1 MSIQNWPEQQRPR
14 EKLLALGSH
23 SLTDS
28 ELLALLLRTGCKGM
42 NVIELSDYL
51 LQHFNGLNNLLS
63 TDHRKLSAIKG
74 LGQAKTTQ
82 LAAILELCRRVLKQK
97 LQDADIINSP
107 QATREYLQIHF
118 QGLSRE
124 RFGCLLLDTRHR
136 VISLEIL
143 FEGTLDSAA
152 VYPREV
158 VKQALTLNSASV
170 ILCHNHP
177 SGNPE
182 PSQADIRMTKIL
194 TEALALVDVKV
205 LDHMIIGHGEIFSM
219 AEHGMLSV

>member
-23 SLTDS
+23 SLTDA

-82 LAAILELCRRVLKQK
+82 LAAILELCRRALKQK
-97 LQDADIINSP
+97 LQETDTINSP
-107 QATREYLQIHF
+107 QAVREYLQINF

-124 RFGCLLLDTRHR
+124 QFGCLFLNNRHK

-143 FEGTLDSAA
+143 FQGTLDAAA

-158 VKQALTLNSASV
+158 VKQALQLNAAKV
-170 ILCHNHP
+170 IFCHNHP
-177 SGNPE
+177 SGCPD
-182 PSQADIRMTKIL
+182 PSQADIRITRQLIN
-194 TEALALVDVKV
+194 ALALIDVQV
-205 LDHMIIGHGEIFSM
+205 LDHMIVGGGDIVSM
-219 AEHGMLSV
+219 AEQGLL

>member
-1 MSIQNWPEQQRPR
+1 MSIQDWPEQQRPR

-23 SLTDS
+23 SLTDA

-42 NVIELSDYL
+42 NVIELSDHL
-51 LQHFNGLNNLLS
+51 LQRFNGLNNLLS
-63 TDHRKLSAIKG
+63 TDHRRLSSIKG

-97 LQDADIINSP
+97 LHEADTINSP
-107 QATREYLQIHF
+107 EATREYLQIHF

-124 RFGCLLLDTRHR
+124 RFGCLFLDTRHK

-158 VKQALTLNSASV
+158 VKQALTLNAASV

-182 PSQADIRMTKIL
+182 PSQADIRITKKL
-194 TEALALVDVKV
+194 TEALALIDVRV
-205 LDHMIIGHGEIFSM
+205 LDHMIVGHGEIFSM
-219 AEHGMLSV
+219 AEHGLL

>member
-14 EKLLALGSH
+14 EKLLAHGSH
-23 SLTDS
+23 SLTDA

-42 NVIELSDYL
+42 NVIELSDHL
-51 LQHFNGLNNLLS
+51 LQQFNGLNNLLS

-74 LGQAKTTQ
+74 LGQAKITQ

-97 LQDADIINSP
+97 LQEADTINSP
-107 QATREYLQIHF
+107 EAMREYLQIHF
-118 QGLSRE
+118 QGLGRE
-124 RFGCLLLDTRHR
+124 QFGCLFLDTRHR

-143 FEGTLDSAA
+143 FQGTLDSAA

-158 VKQALTLNSASV
+158 VKLALQLNAGSV

-177 SGNPE
+177 SGCSR
-182 PSQADIRMTKIL
+182 PSQADIRITKRLI
-194 TEALALVDVKV
+194 EALGLIDVKV
-205 LDHMIIGHGEIFSM
+205 LDHMIVGQGEIFSM
-219 AEHGMLSV
+219 AEHGLL

>member
-23 SLTDS
+23 SLTDA

-51 LQHFNGLNNLLS
+51 LQRFNGLNNLLS

-97 LQDADIINSP
+97 LQEADTISSP

-124 RFGCLLLDTRHR
+124 RFGCLLLDTRHH

-158 VKQALTLNSASV
+158 VKQALTLNAASV

-182 PSQADIRMTKIL
+182 PSQADIRITKKL
-194 TEALALVDVKV
+194 TEALALIDVKV
-205 LDHMIIGHGEIFSM
+205 LDHMIVGHGDIFSM
-219 AEHGMLSV
+219 AEHGLL